1 MITEFSMLSKLTGS
15 SQPAEPPTPPLRW
28 YTALTVYRDPAN
40 PGSVARA
47 SDTLKARSLREATLL
62 FLAKAEAGPPKLPEK
77 DLSTWT
83 AVRFDVSETGE
94 HAIEEQERQR
104 RAGR

>member
-1 MITEFSMLSKLTGS
+1 MLSKLTGRS
-15 SQPAEPPTPPLRW
+15 EPAEPPSPPVRW

-40 PGSVARA
+40 TSSVARA
-47 SDTLKARSLREATLL
+47 SDTLQARSAREATLL
-62 FLAKAEAGPPKLPEK
+62 FLAKAEAGPPKLPGK

-83 AVRFDVSETGE
+83 MVRLDVSETGE
-94 HAIEEQERQR
+94 NALEEQERRQ